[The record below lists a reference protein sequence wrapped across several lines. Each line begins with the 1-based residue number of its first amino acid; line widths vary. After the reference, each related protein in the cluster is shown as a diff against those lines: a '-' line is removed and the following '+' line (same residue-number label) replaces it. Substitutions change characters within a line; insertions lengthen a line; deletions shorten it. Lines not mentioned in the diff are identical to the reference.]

1 MKDQQIFDRVE
12 KKYLIDEQQKRHL
25 LKTIQKQMRPDDYYQ
40 SEIFNIY
47 FDTDQFDLIIQSIEQ
62 PMFKAKLR
70 ARSYGGYDKVFF
82 EIKTKLCGGEN
93 NVGYKRRMKITKKEY
108 AKLVKKGGKI
118 VDLVKNS
125 AGTDVGAGESMSVS
139 ANAGVSTR
147 KKSKKNAPPAK
158 TAPVSQNDLR
168 IAEEIDY
175 LIAHFDLKPQILV
188 FYERESYQG
197 EEGLRLTFDENLKY
211 RTRNLNFTKRKDD
224 KNFFTDEKNII
235 MEIKAHEVMPLWLV
249 KALSAEK
256 VYPQQFSKISKIY
269 QQIRKEEQH
278 V

>member
-1 MKDQQIFDRVE
+1 MKDQQIFDRIE
-12 KKYLIDEQQKRHL
+12 KKYLIDQNQKEQL
-25 LKTIQKQMRPDDYYQ
+25 LGVISKNMRPDDYFR

-62 PMFKAKLR
+62 PMFKEKLR
-70 ARSYGGYDKVFF
+70 ARSYGGYNKVFF
-82 EIKTKLCGGEN
+82 EIKTKLCGDEN
-93 NVGYKRRMKITKKEY
+93 NVGYKRRMKIPKKDY
-108 AKLVKKGGKI
+108 LKIVKNGAKI
-118 VDLVKNS
+118 VDLI
-125 AGTDVGAGESMSVS
+125 A
-139 ANAGVSTR
+139 
-147 KKSKKNAPPAK
+147 KSGAK
-158 TAPVSQNDLR
+158 TSAEKKPSANDLR

-175 LIAHFDLKPQILV
+175 LIGHFELKPQILV

-197 EEGLRLTFDENLKY
+197 EEGLRITFDENLKY
-211 RTRNLNFTKRKDD
+211 RTQNLNFTKRKDD
-224 KNFFTDEKNII
+224 KVFFHDEKNII

-256 VYPQQFSKISKIY
+256 VYPQQFSKVGKIY

>member
-12 KKYLIDEQQKRHL
+12 KKYLIDQNQKQHL
-25 LKTIQKQMRPDDYYQ
+25 LKVIQTQMRPDDYYR

-62 PMFKAKLR
+62 PMFKEKLR
-70 ARSYGGYDKVFF
+70 ARSYGGYNKVFF

-118 VDLVKNS
+118 VDLVKS
-125 AGTDVGAGESMSVS
+125 AGGDAD
-139 ANAGVSTR
+139 AR
-147 KKSKKNAPPAK
+147 KSGRKNASTTK
-158 TAPVSQNDLR
+158 TAQVHKNDLR

-197 EEGLRLTFDENLKY
+197 EEGLRITFDENLKY
-211 RTRNLNFTKRKDD
+211 RTKNLSFAKRKDD
-224 KNFFTDEKNII
+224 KSFFTDEKNII

-256 VYPQQFSKISKIY
+256 VYPQQFSKVGKIY
-269 QQIRKEEQH
+269 QQIRKEAQH